1 MAKAKRTVVN
11 DVSKSQAQRLL
22 ESARAAKAG
31 GSGRNFSQ
39 AMGKTTLRRDGRK
52 AAKGGVGGGA
62 EGA

>member
-1 MAKAKRTVVN
+1 MVKEEKTTVS

-22 ESARAAKAG
+22 EVARAKQAA

-39 AMGKTTLRRDGRK
+39 GMGKTTLRRDGRK
-52 AAKGGVGGGA
+52 TSKGGVGGGA